1 MLIKLDT
8 YKSNVTPEERSKIN
22 IEQNLLTTVDDILF
36 IYNDIFQITFTNNA
50 GGSFCV
56 YVPTKEELKAL
67 ENTLFE
73 TNKLDLTRYFY
84 DLINVD

>member
-8 YKSNVTPEERSKIN
+8 YKSNVTPDERSKIN
-22 IEQNLLTTVDDILF
+22 IEQNLLTTVDNILF
-36 IYNDIFQITFTNNA
+36 IYNDIFQITFTNNV

-84 DLINVD
+84 DLISVD